1 MTARNKNTNDK
12 KEKKT
17 FNLSEFNENKT
28 AYSCCYSGIT
38 FYQPV
43 RRSR

>member
-1 MTARNKNTNDK
+1 MNANNKNTNK
-12 KEKKT
+12 KKDKKT
-17 FNLSEFNENKT
+17 FNLSVFNENKT

>member
-1 MTARNKNTNDK
+1 MENKKQINNLN

-17 FNLSEFNENKT
+17 FNLTAFNENKT

-38 FYQPV
+38 FYQPA